1 MKSYPEMNSFQMYF
15 TLKAYR
21 IEPLVMEGFKGEPVL
36 MQHHKGRKRMHLGKI
51 VITETMFILE

>member
-1 MKSYPEMNSFQMYF
+1 MNSFQMYF

-51 VITETMFILE
+51 VITKTMFILE